1 MFLLGLRSIFVIL
14 ILCSELAC
22 LRSKEHTHTNFSNR
36 MGRVLGLQE
45 RKFVLKIA
53 SSGCSYF
60 RRLKETT
67 GTRTFIHSSDS
78 GKMIYLLFGVSGI
91 YVFQRDILFET
102 VTALYCEALSWGKV
116 LARHPEGQLAHVR
129 PSVVAFGFLKPVLCD
144 WDGRLSFTS
153 ARTPRHTSSD
163 RKKHS
168 VSSSR
173 VEAQVCKST
182 PYRIYMC
189 MCIHGLQLYVSSIL
203 SLRAHS
209 SIYSFIHS
217 FICIVI
223 QKKKIHQVL

>member
-1 MFLLGLRSIFVIL
+1 MF
-14 ILCSELAC
+14 
-22 LRSKEHTHTNFSNR
+22 SKEIFYLR
-36 MGRVLGLQE
+36 Q
-45 RKFVLKIA
+45 
-53 SSGCSYF
+53 
-60 RRLKETT
+60 
-67 GTRTFIHSSDS
+67 FI
-78 GKMIYLLFGVSGI
+78 
-91 YVFQRDILFET
+91 
-102 VTALYCEALSWGKV
+102 ALYCGALSWGKV

-163 RKKHS
+163 RKQHS

-189 MCIHGLQLYVSSIL
+189 MCIHVLQLYVSSIL

-223 QKKKIHQVL
+223 QKKKKYIRSSSVWCLHFPLSLTLSKALRVPCAGSIHAPDLLKLFLHIKTWRVSVFSDIGSL